1 MTESDLHSL
10 LRRQISK
17 YRAMDGDVSPPLQ
30 AFIKAV
36 DEAYKEFDR
45 ERSLVQRSMD
55 LSSHELMQKNESL
68 RQQTEKMARLNTEL
82 DDFAFAVAHDL
93 REPLRSIV
101 SYTQLLKNKLDGK
114 LNPDEMEFFRYVVSN
129 VKKMDVMLTGMTRY
143 ADIHVEVTTE
153 PVDLKDV
160 INIALHQLAAKV
172 QELEAMFIIPS
183 MPVLN
188 ANRSQLIVLFRNLF
202 QNSLNNA
209 SDAPLTVE
217 VSWIEKADCF
227 EFTIKDNGA
236 GIRDVDPNKYLKLF
250 KKVNQLSDTAG
261 MGLAVCKKIVLNHGG
276 NISISSNSAAGLQV
290 NFTLSVQ

>member
-1 MTESDLHSL
+1 MSPSL
-10 LRRQISK
+10 E
-17 YRAMDGDVSPPLQ
+17 

-36 DEAYKEFDR
+36 DEAYKEFDK

-68 RQQTEKMARLNTEL
+68 RQQATKMARLNAEL

-101 SYTQLLKNKLDGK
+101 SYTQLLKLKLDGK
-114 LNPDEMEFFRYVVSN
+114 LHPDEMAFFRYVVSN

-143 ADIHVEVTTE
+143 ADIHVDVTIKQ
-153 PVDLKDV
+153 VDLKDV
-160 INIALHQLAAKV
+160 INIALHQLADKV
-172 QELEAMFIIPS
+172 EELGAMFIIPP
-183 MPVLN
+183 MPVVN

-202 QNSLNNA
+202 QNSLNHA
-209 SDAPLTVE
+209 SDSPLIVE
-217 VSWIEKADCF
+217 VSWLEKTGCF

-250 KKVNQLSDTAG
+250 KKANQLTDGAG

-276 NISISSNSAAGLQV
+276 NISIGNNSTGGLQV
-290 NFTLSVQ
+290 NFTLSA